1 MPMPTPDRTSGGEP
15 VTTSAASDR
24 DVQIS
29 SAAEDRR
36 EPPLHPALESHRRDI
51 REIRQEAERLT
62 AGLSEEQARWQ
73 PAPDR
78 WSVSDC
84 FAHLNLAEDKTMP
97 ALTRA
102 IEEAQEARDP
112 DAVLP
117 ESFRHGFLG
126 NLFVRMLE
134 PPPRFRVRAPAGYA
148 PVAGERSFGEIRTRF
163 DELRQQ
169 RIRTVEACRGLH
181 LGRVRMASPSIRLV
195 RLSLGQWFDFL
206 AVHDRR
212 HLWQARQVI
221 EHTGFPRS

>member
-1 MPMPTPDRTSGGEP
+1 MTSP
-15 VTTSAASDR
+15 ATDR
-24 DVQIS
+24 DTQTP
-29 SAAEDRR
+29 SAGEERR
-36 EPPLHPALESHRRDI
+36 EPLLHPALESHRRDI
-51 REIRQEAERLT
+51 REIREEAERLS

-78 WSVSDC
+78 WSVADC
-84 FAHLNLAEDKTMP
+84 FAHLNLTEEKTLP
-97 ALTRA
+97 SLTRT
-102 IEEAQEARDP
+102 IEEAQEGRDP
-112 DAVLP
+112 DAALP

-134 PPPRFRVRAPAGYA
+134 PPPRFRVRAPSGYA
-148 PVAGERSFGEIRTRF
+148 PVAGEGSFEEIRTRF
-163 DELRQQ
+163 DELRER

-181 LGRVRMASPSIRLV
+181 LKRVRMASPSMRLV

-221 EHTGFPRS
+221 EHAGFPRS